1 MTVDVGTLIQILTF
15 VTVGFAGWRGYL
27 GTRHRQADD
36 AAKSAMD
43 AQAKEIEVLIGANE
57 RLERQTEDLAKTL
70 QEARAHISRLE
81 GVVAQMREE
90 NRELREMVM
99 LEKVPAPMIEAMN
112 EVANAAIVRLVN
124 ALIKG
129 EGEAE

>member
-1 MTVDVGTLIQILTF
+1 MTVDIGTVIQILTF
-15 VTVGFAGWRGYL
+15 AIVGFAGWKGYL
-27 GTRHRQADD
+27 GTRHRAADD

-43 AQAKEIEVLIGANE
+43 AQAKEIEVLVAANM

-70 QEARAHISRLE
+70 QEARTHISRLE

-99 LEKVPAPMIEAMN
+99 LEKVPTPMLEAMN
-112 EVANAAIVRLVN
+112 EVANAAIVRLVE
-124 ALIKG
+124 ALVKA
-129 EGEAE
+129 EG